1 MASERK
7 PGSDRG
13 RSSIDWQQA
22 FQYYASLPAER
33 RDYRE
38 VAEHFGVSVRTV
50 ERHGQKEG
58 WRQRAYEID
67 REAAASA
74 AAKLVHER
82 AAKLA
87 DVDRLI
93 DGSYVSYARQLREG
107 RVRLTAADLPRLH
120 KLRREL
126 WDDQA
131 SEEPVSPP
139 PPAVAREDEA
149 AHKLAV
155 LRALRDAG
163 ALEQLQRLAG
173 AEESEGP
180 E

>member
-1 MASERK
+1 MAMASERK

-22 FQYYASLPAER
+22 FQYYASLPPDG
-33 RDYRE
+33 RDYRQ
-38 VAEHFGVSVRTV
+38 VAKHFDVSVRTV

-58 WRQRAYEID
+58 WRERACAMD
-67 REAAASA
+67 REAATSA
-74 AAKLVHER
+74 AAKLVQER

-93 DGSYVSYARQLREG
+93 DGSFVSYAHQLREG
-107 RVRLTAADLPRLH
+107 RVRLTASDLPRLH

-126 WDDQA
+126 WDDQTA
-131 SEEPVSPP
+131 EEPVSPP
-139 PPAVAREDEA
+139 PRAASREDDA
-149 AHKLAV
+149 AHKLEV

-163 ALEQLQRLAG
+163 AFEQLQRLDST
-173 AEESEGP
+173 EESE
-180 E
+180 